1 MRTETSPEA
10 FLLKLTSAVR
20 TYARNIRPRAQAELQ
35 WFEAQPSLQRAI
47 EHAALATNSR
57 GKRYLHQRRLK
68 RKTLEQALDILLAHK
83 RQLRKAES
91 FDKVFQL
98 VETALEDVFGVGELY
113 VYDTSLR
120 VGAKLGLFP
129 TKVYLH
135 AGTRVGARALGFDQ
149 KAKTLSRSVLP
160 PALRALE
167 PHEIE
172 DMLCIFKDKFKDRT
186 EKPPSACIQRSWC
199 D

>member
-1 MRTETSPEA
+1 MD
-10 FLLKLTSAVR
+10 V
-20 TYARNIRPRAQAELQ
+20 
-35 WFEAQPSLQRAI
+35 
-47 EHAALATNSR
+47 
-57 GKRYLHQRRLK
+57 
-68 RKTLEQALDILLAHK
+68 LLAHK

-120 VGAKLGLFP
+120 RGAKLGLFP

-186 EKPPSACIQRSWC
+186 EKPPSACIQTKLVRLEGYFCSNLGRTRPRILELQQEEEPEGES
-199 D
+199 